1 MSLKESIFSKIMIGV
16 SIVLL
21 ATAIIG
27 IAGMYKAQAINE
39 NDVEHNKSEIIET
52 RVRHKEDIDKIGI
65 RINEVKSNQT
75 IMMEDIKDILKN
87 MPK

>member
-1 MSLKESIFSKIMIGV
+1 MIGV

-39 NDVEHNKSEIIET
+39 NDVKHNKSEIIET
-52 RVRHKEDIDKIGI
+52 RVRHKEDIDRVGASLN
-65 RINEVKSNQT
+65 RVRSNQT
-75 IMMEDIKDILKN
+75 IMMEDIKDILKK

>member
-1 MSLKESIFSKIMIGV
+1 MIGV

-52 RVRHKEDIDKIGI
+52 RVRHKEDIDRVGASLN
-65 RINEVKSNQT
+65 RVRSNQT
-75 IMMEDIKDILKN
+75 IMMEDIKDILKK